1 MSVRCFIRGVGK
13 CLPEQVITN
22 DQLSEILD
30 TSHEWIESRTGICQR
45 HKASDTEY
53 TSTLCLHASQN
64 ALVNAHIAPQDI
76 DLIILATS
84 TPDHTFPPTATH
96 VQREL
101 GAKNAI
107 AFDMNVACSGFLF
120 ALTMADAFLKQTG
133 KKNALVIGGET
144 LTRIVDWQ
152 DRSTAVLFGDGAGAV
167 VLSSNTCAQDPSA
180 NTLSARGIIDY
191 ELHTDGTGYESLAV
205 SGGPSR
211 TQHAGTI
218 HMNGREVFR
227 QAVTQLE
234 RSSLTLLAKQ
244 GLTPSDVD
252 WVVPH
257 QANKRILDALSEKL
271 AIPSSK
277 MIYTGHLHA
286 NTSSA
291 SIPLAL
297 EHAYAGGLIKEG
309 DLLLLQAFGAG
320 FTWGTCLVRA

>member
-1 MSVRCFIRGVGK
+1 MSMRCLIRGVGK
-13 CLPEQVITN
+13 YLPEKVVTN
-22 DQLSEILD
+22 DELSHTLD

-53 TSTLCLHASQN
+53 TSTLCLHASRK
-64 ALVNAHIAPQDI
+64 ALISADMDPQDI

-133 KKNALVIGGET
+133 KRNALVIGGET
-144 LTRIVDWQ
+144 LTRLVDWQ
-152 DRSTAVLFGDGAGAV
+152 DRSTAILFGDGAGAV
-167 VLSSNTCAQDPSA
+167 VLSAHSST
-180 NTLSARGIIDY
+180 RGIVDY
-191 ELHTDGTGYESLAV
+191 ELYTDGEGYDSLGV

-211 TQHAGTI
+211 TQKAGTI
-218 HMNGREVFR
+218 HMNGREVYR

-234 RSSLTLLAKQ
+234 QASHTLLAKQ
-244 GLTPSDVD
+244 GLTSSDVD

-257 QANKRILDALSEKL
+257 QANKRILDALSERL
-271 AIPSSK
+271 DIPSSK

-297 EHAYAGGLIKEG
+297 EHAYSEGRIKEG

-320 FTWGTCLVRA
+320 FTWGACLIRA

>member
-1 MSVRCFIRGVGK
+1 MSMRCLIRGVGK
-13 CLPEQVITN
+13 CLPEQVVTN
-22 DQLSEILD
+22 DELSRTLD
-30 TSHEWIESRTGICQR
+30 TSHDWIESRTGICQR
-45 HKASDTEY
+45 HKASETEY
-53 TSTLCLHASQN
+53 TSTLCLHASRK
-64 ALVNAHIAPQDI
+64 ALISAHIDPQDI

-101 GAKNAI
+101 GAKRAI

-120 ALTMADAFLKQTG
+120 ALTMADAFLKQAG

-144 LTRIVDWQ
+144 LTRLVDWQ

-167 VLSSNTCAQDPSA
+167 VLSAHSST
-180 NTLSARGIIDY
+180 RGIIDY
-191 ELHTDGTGYESLAV
+191 ELYTDGAGYDSLGV
-205 SGGPSR
+205 SGGPSS
-211 TQHAGTI
+211 TQKAGTI

-234 RSSLTLLAKQ
+234 QASRTLLDKQ

-257 QANKRILDALSEKL
+257 QANKRILDALSDRL

-277 MIYTGHLHA
+277 MIYTGNLHA

-297 EHAYAGGLIKEG
+297 EHAYSEGMIKEG

-320 FTWGTCLVRA
+320 FTWGACLIRA